1 MQLLLQHIE
10 ALIFAS
16 EQPISREEIFSCL
29 KTAYGWELNKDQFLS
44 LMTEIKE
51 KYSSEDFAFE
61 LVEIAEGYQFLTKK
75 QYHLAVNILLQI
87 KARKRLSTAAL
98 ETLAIIAYK
107 QPLSKSE
114 IEHIRGVNCDYSIQK
129 LLEKEL
135 IVISGKG
142 DGPGKPLL
150 YATSKNF
157 MEHFGLKSVKD
168 LPKLKE
174 LHISENEIGTPVDL
188 MDVPVEEQP
197 GAFSSEQGAD
207 DQGSNEEDPAGEF
220 IIEGSV
226 DPLAALGNPEPLSD
240 SQVTDESEFP
250 AESELLYDDT
260 SESGLAGGNLEQDL
274 IEGDE
279 TSDLNT
285 DEDR

>member
-10 ALIFAS
+10 ALIFVS
-16 EQPISREEIFSCL
+16 EQPITGDEILSCL
-29 KTAYGWELNKDQFLS
+29 KTAYGWELKKEQFHS
-44 LMTEIKE
+44 LIAELKE
-51 KYSSEDFAFE
+51 KYSAEDFSFE
-61 LVEIAEGYQFLTKK
+61 LVEIAEGYQFLSKK
-75 QYHLAVNILLQI
+75 DYHHAVSVLLQI

-157 MEHFGLKSVKD
+157 MDHFGLKSVKE
-168 LPKLKE
+168 LPKLKD
-174 LHISENEIGTPVDL
+174 LHIADSEIGTPGDLLDLEVPVDL
-188 MDVPVEEQP
+188 DPHALSMDGVEGELLT
-197 GAFSSEQGAD
+197 SEQAE
-207 DQGSNEEDPAGEF
+207 NPELEEGGEF
-220 IIEGSV
+220 IVEGTV
-226 DPLAALGNPEPLSD
+226 DAEAGLGG
-240 SQVTDESEFP
+240 T
-250 AESELLYDDT
+250 
-260 SESGLAGGNLEQDL
+260 LEQDL
-274 IEGDE
+274 LEGE
-279 TSDLNT
+279 QST
-285 DEDR
+285 DQNEE